1 MQLTVLTLAKPA
13 NQTPCTYDR
22 IPLSMNRLLL
32 HLHRKSREQKH
43 RLFLNL
49 LRPTPGMRILN
60 VGASGTSIG
69 LPEQL
74 ESFYQPLSQ
83 IIGGGISFAD
93 VQDYRDS
100 FPGVQ
105 AVVFDGCA
113 LPFADKSFD
122 IIYSNAVLEHLPDY
136 EMVKRFAAEV
146 QRVGNGWFITTPN
159 FWYPF
164 DPHYHLPFVQLLP
177 QTTQR
182 SLVKR
187 MGKTP
192 YEHLH
197 LLTARQLRT
206 LFPAGKVVRSRV
218 TFYPETLIAYRV
230 PSI

>member
-1 MQLTVLTLAKPA
+1 
-13 NQTPCTYDR
+13 
-22 IPLSMNRLLL
+22 MNRLFLY
-32 HLHRKSREQKH
+32 LHRKSREEKH
-43 RLFLNL
+43 RLFLRL
-49 LRPTPGMRILN
+49 LRPTPEMRILN
-60 VGASGTSIG
+60 IGASGTGIG

-74 ESFYQPLSQ
+74 ESFYEHRSQ
-83 IIGGGISFAD
+83 IIGGGISYAD

-122 IIYSNAVLEHLPDY
+122 IVYSNAVLEHLPDY
-136 EMVKRFAAEV
+136 EMVRRFAAEV

-182 SLVKR
+182 NLVKR
-187 MGKTP
+187 LGKTP

-197 LLTARQLRT
+197 LLTAKQLRR
-206 LFPAGKVVRSRV
+206 LFPAGKVVSSRV
-218 TFYPETLIAYRV
+218 TFYPETLIAYRA
-230 PSI
+230 PSV

>member
-1 MQLTVLTLAKPA
+1 
-13 NQTPCTYDR
+13 
-22 IPLSMNRLLL
+22 MNRLLL
-32 HLHRKSREQKH
+32 YLHRKSREQKH
-43 RLFLNL
+43 RLFLRL
-49 LRPTPGMRILN
+49 LRPTPEMRVLN
-60 VGASGTSIG
+60 IGASGTGIG

-74 ESFYQPLSQ
+74 ESFYEHRSQ
-83 IIGGGISFAD
+83 IIGGGISYAD

-105 AVVFDGCA
+105 AVVFNGCA

-122 IIYSNAVLEHLPDY
+122 IVYSNAVLEHLPDY
-136 EMVKRFAAEV
+136 EMVRRFAAEV

-182 SLVKR
+182 NLVKR
-187 MGKTP
+187 LGKTP

-197 LLTARQLRT
+197 LLTAKQLRR
-206 LFPAGKVVRSRV
+206 LFPAGKVVSSRV
-218 TFYPETLIAYRV
+218 TFYPETLIAYRA
-230 PSI
+230 PSV